1 MMMRGRKVAVI
12 GAFISGFWM
21 PTVLNAAVVLL
32 DDQFLDGSRAN
43 GANPGE
49 TDTDWWAQNNSSGGS
64 SWSIGTD
71 NTSPLSG
78 SVLQNSSGSAVW
90 TTMYGSFASVTLGVG
105 DSITFAMDVRRY
117 FINSTFNS
125 EALVIKLG
133 YDGGTPFTQ
142 DYMAWPVTAPIADD
156 TMISTANLTNSVWF
170 ADTDPDHLVFQLTL
184 RGDGSYARLVTID
197 GVTAVSDT
205 LAASVNPTHQFDQV
219 SLWWPRQTE
228 VDNISVTVTVIP
240 EPSAIALFAGAGLL
254 LWRYRRKTRLG
265 TPC

>member
-1 MMMRGRKVAVI
+1 MMKRGRKAAMI
-12 GAFISGFWM
+12 AALISGLWM
-21 PTVLNAAVVLL
+21 PAALNADMLL
-32 DDQFLDGSRAN
+32 NDQFLDGSRAN
-43 GANPGE
+43 GTNPGE

-64 SWSIGTD
+64 SWLIGTD

-105 DSITFAMDVRRY
+105 DYITLEMDVRRY
-117 FINSTFNS
+117 VINATFDS
-125 EALVIKLG
+125 EALVINLG

-142 DYMAWPVTAPIADD
+142 DYFGFPTTAPIADD
-156 TMISTANLTNSVWF
+156 TMISTPNLTNSVWF
-170 ADTDPDHLVFQLTL
+170 ADTDPDHLVFRLT
-184 RGDGSYARLVTID
+184 RQGDGSYARLVTID

-228 VDNISVTVTVIP
+228 VDNISVNVVP
-240 EPSAIALFAGAGLL
+240 EPSTMGLCAIAGLL
-254 LWRYRRKTRLG
+254 LLRRYTRQKTRLDA
-265 TPC
+265 PC